1 MMKAFVLIHIR
12 TGDVK
17 EVVKNL
23 RSIEG
28 VMEANMTFGPYD
40 AVAVI
45 EVDDINAV
53 GTVLANKIQPI
64 PGVLDTLT
72 CLAVDV

>member
-1 MMKAFVLIHIR
+1 MKAFVLIHIR

-23 RSIEG
+23 RNIEG
-28 VMEANMTFGPYD
+28 VLEANMTFGPYD

-53 GTVLANKIQPI
+53 GSVLANRIQPI

>member
-1 MMKAFVLIHIR
+1 MKAFVLIHIR

-23 RSIEG
+23 RNIDG
-28 VMEANMTFGPYD
+28 VLEANMTFGPYD

-53 GTVLANKIQPI
+53 GSVLANRIQPI